1 MQKRYIAPAIMLAA
15 GATVSIVNII
25 NKVELMDY
33 LKSLLIVLILF
44 YILGRIATVII
55 TKVSSNDNK
64 KQVIEE
70 EQEEPNPPAENSVSE
85 DTAITDEEK
94 E

>member
-25 NKVELMDY
+25 NKVDLIDY
-33 LKSLLIVLILF
+33 LESLLIVLILF
-44 YILGRIATVII
+44 YILGKIATVII
-55 TKVSSNDNK
+55 TKVTSSDK

-70 EQEEPNPPAENSVSE
+70 KQEDPNPPAEVQLSE
-85 DTAITDEEK
+85 DQAITNEEK